1 MRCERFSEL
10 LDAYLDEE
18 LEGEVRAAWR
28 GHLAECEPCRQN
40 AVRREP
46 TLLFATT
53 PPPSAAT
60 AETAACV
67 RTVRALIHQDRLESR
82 LRRRAH
88 RWLAAAAAIVVLLAG
103 GLAWRM
109 VRPGPAPAVA
119 AQAPPAAM
127 TPGPAPEVE
136 IRMEQPDIRVYQFAV
151 DDPDMAVTLV
161 VNPAM
166 EL

>member
-1 MRCERFSEL
+1 MRCERFTQL
-10 LDAYLDEE
+10 LDAYLNEE

-28 GHLAECEPCRQN
+28 THLAECEACRRD

-46 TLLFATT
+46 ALLFAAT
-53 PPPSAAT
+53 PPPAT
-60 AETAACV
+60 AAAETVTCV

-88 RWLAAAAAIVVLLAG
+88 RWLAAAAAIVVLLTG

-109 VRPGPAPAVA
+109 LRPGAAPVVA
-119 AQAPPAAM
+119 AQAPAAA
-127 TPGPAPEVE
+127 TAPGPAPEVE

-161 VNPAM
+161 VNAAM